1 MSADACPG
9 MVPRSLVVALVSIF
23 SALALAV
30 PAQAI
35 VGGQVSGGS
44 TATSYPWQVAITTT
58 MDNED
63 WFCGGTRVAP
73 DLVLTAAHCVID
85 DDGRIAVPSHV
96 TVFSG
101 STVLSN
107 TTFSRATAVALFPG
121 LDLQATPNGTP
132 SGDLALVRIPSSAP
146 GSPVSVIDASESAL
160 WDVGSQL
167 RITGWGYTSTNPANT
182 AGYDVQRTL
191 NWANVNRLSDDVCA
205 SAYGA
210 DFVGAT
216 MFCARGTTGADT
228 CLGDSGGPIA
238 YRMGT
243 AGQLDNPSVWRLV
256 GVTSWG
262 TGCGD
267 ASFPGVYARLGEPAL
282 RAFATDADPVWSPVN
297 VTAPTMPSSA
307 TVGDVVTCAPGTWTG
322 DDLVFSYEFH
332 RRQADGS
339 TVVVQSSASNTYT
352 VAAGDTT
359 GLSCVQLARNAGGTA
374 WASSGS
380 TPVTPADGPAHADP
394 VARDPARARAAR
406 DDAADR
412 LLGPGEHDRR
422 RLAADLPRGRALRE
436 PALHGVPARHRS
448 RALLRRPPGH
458 RHGHVEAELPQARPP
473 HDLREDRARD
483 RPEGQRHDVDAAPPA
498 PAARLGVGRG
508 HRGRRVGPDRHG
520 PEADLQGS
528 LSTLIVPNA
537 GSLAPCR
544 RAPLATSSRR

>member
-1 MSADACPG
+1 VAAHVCRCVSG
-9 MVPRSLVVALVSIF
+9 MVPRSLAFALVSIF

-35 VGGQVSGGS
+35 VGGQVSGGN

-63 WFCGGTRVAP
+63 WFCGGTRVAS

-146 GSPVSVIDASESAL
+146 GSPVGVVDASEAAL
-160 WDVGSQL
+160 WDVGAQL

-182 AGYDVQRTL
+182 TGYDVQSSL
-191 NWANVNRLSDDVCA
+191 NWANVNRLSDDACT

-243 AGQLDNPSVWRLV
+243 TGQLDNPSVWRLV

-262 TGCGD
+262 TGCGN
-267 ASFPGVYARLGEPAL
+267 ASFPGVYARLGDPAL
-282 RAFATDADPVWSPVN
+282 RAFATDPDPVWSPVN

-339 TVVVQSSASNTYT
+339 TVVVQSSTSSTYT
-352 VAAGDTT
+352 VAAGDTP
-359 GLSCVQLARNAGGTA
+359 GLSCVELARNAGGTA
-374 WASSGS
+374 WASSSS
-380 TPVTPADGPAHADP
+380 TPVTPAAVPTTQIPSPDTPRVPAPPATTPPIGFSGQASTTDGVSPRLSRATVRCASRRCT
-394 VARDPARARAAR
+394 VSLRVTDPAPSSGVRRVTGTVTWKQSCRKHARRTTCAKSAR
-406 DDAADR
+406 VTGTKGSGTTWTLR
-412 LLGPGEHDRR
+412 LPR
-422 RLAADLPRGRALRE
+422 LPRGSASVAVIAIDGSGRI
-436 PALHGVPARHRS
+436 GTARK
-448 RALLRRPPGH
+448 LTF
-458 RHGHVEAELPQARPP
+458 
-473 HDLREDRARD
+473 
-483 RPEGQRHDVDAAPPA
+483 
-498 PAARLGVGRG
+498 
-508 HRGRRVGPDRHG
+508 RVR
-520 PEADLQGS
+520 
-528 LSTLIVPNA
+528 
-537 GSLAPCR
+537 
-544 RAPLATSSRR
+544 